1 MEDIKLTVTQEKRQE
16 TIEKILRLVETDFK
30 GIDVTAIFTKVLLQE
45 AIRTVEDRAMLAPLN
60 VINHT
65 LNNRE

>member
-1 MEDIKLTVTQEKRQE
+1 MEEIKLTVTQEKRQE
-16 TIEKILRLVETDFK
+16 TIEKILQLVETDFK

>member
-16 TIEKILRLVETDFK
+16 TIEKILRLVEVEFE
-30 GIDVTAIFTKVLLQE
+30 GIEVTAIFTKVLLQE